1 MGLSQISK
9 TKSDSAVFKDL
20 VRKKKNRRQKLTAES
35 IAMQRSVKN
44 RPLFFCIFCSFLVV
58 TQSFFQIKSVRNG
71 WNWFCCRV
79 HELITTK
86 QGILLRM
93 NRSIQVEGAFGVIK
107 QDFRFKRFLT
117 RGKPKT
123 ETQFFLIS
131 FAYNV
136 EKLFCF
142 ARSACAKPGFFCCI
156 LMNDIYFC
164 TDSPHSFHTDILFD
178 L

>member
-1 MGLSQISK
+1 MSNVIIAKGTHEPIISEEQFER
-9 TKSDSAVFKDL
+9 V
-20 VRKKKNRRQKLTAES
+20 KNKIDEIRARFQKY
-35 IAMQRSVKN
+35 QRSEAPKDW
-44 RPLFFCIFCSFLVV
+44 LF
-58 TQSFFQIKSVRNG
+58 KG
-71 WNWFCCRV
+71 
-79 HELITTK
+79 LI
-86 QGILLRM
+86 LRM